1 VVGPGRRAA
10 TLQPVPEQPCLLT
23 VHAHPDDEAS
33 KGAATCAR
41 YARQGVRTVLV
52 CCTGGEEGDVLNPAM
67 DTPEVRADLA
77 RIRAEEL
84 RRSAEAIGFAEVVML
99 GYRDSGMP
107 GTEANGHP
115 DSFAQAPFEEAL
127 ERLVAVVRRERPQV
141 LITYGDD
148 HSGYPHPDH
157 IRTHQIGV
165 AAFHAAGDPE
175 RFPDAGP
182 PWQPLKLYY
191 SVWSRARIHATHAK
205 MLELGLES
213 PYSEEMLA
221 RPSQDERVTTRIDIR
236 DTFHVRTAALRAHAT
251 QIDPTSP
258 FWFGL
263 PDEVARDVYPHED
276 FHLALSLV
284 GQPPPGVLE
293 DDLFARV
300 PCVPSPVGRA

>member
-1 VVGPGRRAA
+1 
-10 TLQPVPEQPCLLT
+10 
-23 VHAHPDDEAS
+23 
-33 KGAATCAR
+33 ATCAR

-175 RFPDAGP
+175 RF
-182 PWQPLKLYY
+182 
-191 SVWSRARIHATHAK
+191 
-205 MLELGLES
+205 
-213 PYSEEMLA
+213 
-221 RPSQDERVTTRIDIR
+221 
-236 DTFHVRTAALRAHAT
+236 
-251 QIDPTSP
+251 
-258 FWFGL
+258 
-263 PDEVARDVYPHED
+263 
-276 FHLALSLV
+276 
-284 GQPPPGVLE
+284 
-293 DDLFARV
+293 
-300 PCVPSPVGRA
+300 